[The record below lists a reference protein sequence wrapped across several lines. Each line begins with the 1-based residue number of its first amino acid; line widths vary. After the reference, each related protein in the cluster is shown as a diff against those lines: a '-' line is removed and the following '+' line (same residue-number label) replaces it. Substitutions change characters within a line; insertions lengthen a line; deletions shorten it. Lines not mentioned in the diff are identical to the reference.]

1 MLIFNRPKNMICVG
15 LSGNR
20 YSGKDRVAK
29 LFNQISIPVF
39 DADVVLKFIINY
51 NYELQNDL
59 IQKIGYEY
67 FNSEGRLDER
77 KIKDDFI
84 FDKIIDIVEDD
95 LLKAYKKFSERNKQ
109 SIYTIFHSSI
119 LFERGWNDIF
129 DYNINVFSP
138 TNDRLERCKRLTNK
152 TVSSIYKLAQ
162 NEMKDLDKN
171 KLSHFVIHNYNDVN
185 LTIGDTLTQV
195 NKIDQKI
202 IDEYLKNEVK
212 STKKTSIIL

>member
-1 MLIFNRPKNMICVG
+1 MICVG

-67 FNSEGRLDER
+67 FNSEGRLDEKR
-77 KIKDDFI
+77 IKDDFI
-84 FDKIIDIVEDD
+84 FDKIIDTVEDD
-95 LLKAYKKFSERNKQ
+95 LLKAYKKFSERNRQ

-202 IDEYLKNEVK
+202 IDEYLKNEMK
-212 STKKTSIIL
+212 STKKTSIAL